1 MLSGF
6 GARKAPPSGQS
17 AAPAS
22 ADSDAT
28 IRQNRTELTLA
39 DIGARLGEDNEKLR
53 NLLIDAGHRIGA
65 IGDVKKAFR
74 DLAEPIKTAIRD
86 LEQGRVENT
95 RLRDALSELRTGY
108 DTLHGNFSALEKRA
122 AELEGDREVDH
133 RQLVQVRQTAR
144 GLENDNAELTSEI
157 VAARGQLEQL
167 EVNLAAAQA
176 DRAALSAARDEA
188 EERHRS
194 ESYTLNLRIEALRA
208 RAATA
213 EKLLSE
219 TRQALVLRTEEL
231 RIAER
236 KAADAVVAR
245 AAADKTIEGLTAAR
259 DAFDAKVKKLEQ
271 GRASLTERAN
281 SLAETLRAREASLVQ
296 AEQKIKSLTDRIAE
310 IEVDSA
316 AYRAK
321 AERRIDELKD
331 SLQRERVVS
340 REALNGKIRE
350 FEQARAPL
358 IERSNSLAE
367 TLRVRE
373 SDLALAE
380 QKIKS
385 LTDHIDEIETE
396 ARAYRDNLE
405 RRVEGLNEDLQRE
418 RVAVRETLD
427 GKIRELEQDRA
438 SLIERSNILAE
449 AFEAREASRASSE
462 RDIKSLT
469 DRIAQIEAGAEAY
482 RDETER
488 RIGELNDSFDRE
500 RVAARD
506 ALDKKIKEFEQER
519 ALLME
524 QSDSQAGLLKAR
536 EAELAE
542 TQGRT
547 ESLVG
552 RAAEIEADKAAYRT
566 EAERRIE
573 ELNETL
579 ERERSDLAAARD
591 AAAGK
596 SREFE
601 QESASLI
608 EQSNRLTE
616 TLKTRE
622 TALAQAEQKIRSL
635 SDRIVEIEAEARTY
649 RAKAERRVGEIDKSL
664 ERERLNRN
672 IRIVPDVKTQE
683 FELERASLIA
693 RSSDLAETLKT
704 RENALAE
711 AEREIKSLTDRAA
724 EIQAAAQAYRSQA
737 ERHITGL
744 TESLERERVQ
754 RAVVQPIGRAGQIA
768 VFVSRK
774 ERRILVHEGL
784 VPLFT
789 IPVVIEDP
797 DQPLGTHVFTAVG
810 ATENGSGIR
819 WKLMTASADLS
830 SPVGDGNPE
839 RVSDTATSAA
849 PTATEAL
856 NRIQWPNEAADR
868 LIEFLIPGTSLVI
881 SDDGLGPITRSWCA
895 RIKRPAGMRP

>member
-6 GARKAPPSGQS
+6 SARKAPPSEQS

-86 LEQGRVENT
+86 LEQERVENT
-95 RLRDALSELRTGY
+95 RLRDALAELRTGY

-122 AELEGDREVDH
+122 AELEGDRDVDH
-133 RQLVQVRQTAR
+133 RQLAQVRQTAR
-144 GLENDNAELTSEI
+144 GLENDNTELTSEI

-271 GRASLTERAN
+271 GRASLTERSN
-281 SLAETLRAREASLVQ
+281 SLAETLRAREASLAQ

-385 LTDHIDEIETE
+385 LTDHIDETETE

-449 AFEAREASRASSE
+449 ALEAREASRADSE

-469 DRIAQIEAGAEAY
+469 DRIAQIEAGAESY

-524 QSDSQAGLLKAR
+524 QSDSQAGHLKAR

-542 TQGRT
+542 AERRI
-547 ESLVG
+547 ESLVS
-552 RAAEIEADKAAYRT
+552 RAAEIEADKAACRT

-573 ELNETL
+573 ELNQSL
-579 ERERSDLAAARD
+579 QRERSELAAARD

-596 SREFE
+596 SRKFE
-601 QESASLI
+601 QDSASLI

-622 TALAQAEQKIRSL
+622 TALARAEQKIRSL
-635 SDRIVEIEAEARTY
+635 SDRIVEIEAQAQTY
-649 RAKAERRVGEIDKSL
+649 RAKAQRRVGEIDEGL
-664 ERERLNRN
+664 ERERFNRN
-672 IRIVPDVKTQE
+672 IRVVPKS
-683 FELERASLIA
+683 RSNIA
-693 RSSDLAETLKT
+693 ESPPMVD
-704 RENALAE
+704 
-711 AEREIKSLTDRAA
+711 AA
-724 EIQAAAQAYRSQA
+724 MPEEQQTNVAN
-737 ERHITGL
+737 
-744 TESLERERVQ
+744 
-754 RAVVQPIGRAGQIA
+754 QPIGRTGEIV
-768 VFVSRK
+768 VFVGRK
-774 ERRILVHEGL
+774 ERKILVHDGL

-810 ATENGSGIR
+810 ATENGAGIR

-830 SPVGDGNPE
+830 SPVGDGNSE
-839 RVSDTATSAA
+839 RVSNAATSA
-849 PTATEAL
+849 PSTATEAL
-856 NRIQWPNEAADR
+856 NRIQWPKEAADR

-881 SDDGLGPITRSWCA
+881 SDDGLGPITRSWCT
-895 RIKRPAGMRP
+895 RIERPGGMRA